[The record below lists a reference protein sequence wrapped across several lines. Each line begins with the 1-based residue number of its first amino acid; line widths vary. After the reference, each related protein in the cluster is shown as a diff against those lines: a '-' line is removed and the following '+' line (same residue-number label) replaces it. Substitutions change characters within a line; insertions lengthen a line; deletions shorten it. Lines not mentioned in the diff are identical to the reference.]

1 MKKVKLFLTALV
13 MAAATFLASA
23 QPRVSGVVTDRNGE
37 PVAGV
42 SVVVDGTTI
51 GVVTDANGA
60 YTISANPGQTLSFLF
75 YGMKSQKQEV
85 SGSTLN
91 VVMEDD
97 LMLLDEAVVTAMGI
111 TRSEKSIGYAA
122 TTVKNEDI
130 VANHATNV
138 TTALAGK
145 VAGLQVS
152 STTTDP
158 GAGTNV
164 IIRGYSSINSSNQ
177 PLYVIDNIIVGGMGS
192 LATEDIV
199 SMTVLKGA
207 AATALYGSRAANG
220 VIVITTK
227 QGSRGME
234 KNFTISYSGGVEA
247 RQIANLPIYQNR
259 WGQGWNG
266 RQTYIENGSWG
277 PVMDGSL
284 QPYGPIWNGYQLY
297 HEYSPVENNMR
308 DFFDLGWSH
317 KHNVAL
323 DGISDDGKMTYYL
336 SYSNANDNGIIPG
349 DKDTYKRNTIA
360 FRSAYAPLKWF
371 KLSSQVN
378 FATST
383 TNSISMFQGTSFID
397 GLNEFP
403 RDVSLVDLKNLPEAF
418 NSPEAYFTPYGI
430 TSPYWAIENR
440 FNETNQKQIFGKVQ
454 ADIMPIDHL
463 TLTYR
468 YGFNY
473 SDYDQKYG
481 EPQIAL
487 DDALIYDN
495 KGYAPATLNAAG
507 YIYAYYY
514 RGYETN
520 HDFLANY
527 NNKFVNDRLEINA
540 IAGLNIN
547 ERLGTAITG
556 QTDDLAVYTGFYN
569 LSNGASKTT
578 ISDAQNLR
586 RLIGLYGDVTFGWDD
601 SIFLELTARNDWSS
615 TLPISNNH
623 YFYPGATLS
632 WIFTNYLPKNNVLSF
647 GKLRA
652 SYGRTGSDA
661 PIYSTNATYSQAS
674 FAGIYGSGIAKFPM
688 NGINAFRRGTS
699 IPATEL
705 RPEMTTEFEV
715 GANLRFFEGRIGLD
729 AAYYNRLTNDQIFSI
744 SLDPATGYTGMVYNA
759 GDVRNRGIELLFDF
773 VPVQTRD
780 FRWDVSINW
789 AKNWS
794 RVMRLPEEVSDG
806 RLLIDAFSTSAT
818 KDRVNFYI
826 EEGKPYGTYWTYT
839 PQRVTDENSE
849 YYGALIVD
857 EYGQA
862 VLSDELE
869 YSGYDA
875 NYKWT
880 GGLSTSL
887 TYKNFSLSATLDAR
901 YGGKMFSRTKDIMQ
915 FTGNGIIT
923 SYNDRNPF
931 VIPNSVYAEYDEE
944 TGAATYYENTT
955 PIYLLNDDYGVGT
968 SLQDYWGWGGEEGRL
983 FYLVDRTFVKLRNV
997 SLTYNLPKKWI
1008 GPFQGVGISAYVN
1021 NALTWT
1027 PATNYY
1033 IDPEH
1038 TNQGTDRDGLF
1049 GETYVNP
1056 SCRIWGVNL
1065 NVKF

>member
-13 MAAATFLASA
+13 IAATTFVASA
-23 QPRVSGVVTDRNGE
+23 QNQVSGVVTDRNGE
-37 PVAGV
+37 PVAGA

-51 GVVTDANGA
+51 GVITGSNGA
-60 YTISANPGQTLSFLF
+60 YTISAKPGQTLSFLF
-75 YGMKSQKQEV
+75 YGMKPLKQEV
-85 SGSTLN
+85 TGATMN
-91 VVMEDD
+91 VVMEED

-130 VANHATNV
+130 ATQHATNV
-138 TTALAGK
+138 TNALAGK

-164 IIRGYSSINSSNQ
+164 IVRGYSSINSTNQ
-177 PLYVIDNIIVGGMGS
+177 PLYVVDNIIVGGMGS
-192 LATEDIV
+192 LSSEDIV

-227 QGSRGME
+227 QGSRGLE

-247 RQIANLPIYQNR
+247 RQLSTLPIYQNSF
-259 WGQGWNG
+259 GQGWNG
-266 RQTYIENGSWG
+266 NQTWIENGSWG
-277 PVMDGSL
+277 PKLDGSI

-297 HEYSPVENNMR
+297 HEYTAKPNNIR
-308 DFFDLGWSH
+308 DFFDIGWSH

-323 DGISDDGKMTYYL
+323 DGVSDDGKMTYYL
-336 SYSNANDNGIIPG
+336 SFNNANDNGIIPG
-349 DKDTYKRNTIA
+349 NKDTYKRNGFA
-360 FRSAYAPLKWF
+360 FRGSYAPVKW
-371 KLSSQVN
+371 LRVSSQVN
-378 FATST
+378 FSTSKT
-383 TNSISMFQGTSFID
+383 QAVAMDQGAFFID
-397 GLNEFP
+397 GLNEMA
-403 RDVSLVDLKNLPEAF
+403 RDVSLVDLKNLPIAF

-440 FNETNQKQIFGKVQ
+440 DNIVDQKQIFGKVQ
-454 ADIMPIDHL
+454 ADIMPIEHV

-468 YGFNY
+468 YTFNY

-487 DDALIYDN
+487 DDALIYDD
-495 KGYAPATLNAAG
+495 KGYAPSKMNQSG

-514 RGYETN
+514 RGYESN
-520 HDFLANY
+520 HDVLAQY
-527 NNKFVNDRLEINA
+527 NNSFIDERFTVSA

-547 ERLGTAITG
+547 ERYGTGITG
-556 QTDDLAVYTGFYN
+556 QTDDLAVYSGFLN
-569 LSNGASKTT
+569 LSNGATKTT
-578 ISDAQNLR
+578 LSDSKSLR
-586 RLIGLYGDVTFGWDD
+586 RLLGVYGDITLGWDD

-615 TLPISNNH
+615 TLPLAHNH

-632 WIFTNYLPKNNVLSF
+632 WIFTNYLPKNNILSF
-647 GKLRA
+647 GKVRA
-652 SYGRTGSDA
+652 AYGKTGSDA
-661 PIYSTNATYSQAS
+661 GVYFTNPTYAQAS
-674 FAGIYGSGIAKFPM
+674 YGGIYGTGIAKFPM
-688 NGINAFRRGTS
+688 NGANAFRRGTS

-715 GANLRFFEGRIGLD
+715 GANLRFFEGRIGVD
-729 AAYYNRLTNDQIFSI
+729 AAYYNRVTTDQIFAI
-744 SLDPATGYTGMVYNA
+744 DLDPATGYTSIVYNA
-759 GDVRNRGIELLFDF
+759 GTVRNRGVELLFDF
-773 VPVQTRD
+773 VPVQTRN
-780 FRWDVSINW
+780 FRWDVSVNW
-789 AKNWS
+789 AKNFS
-794 RVMRLPEEVSDG
+794 KVLDLPDEVSDG
-806 RLLIDAFSTSAT
+806 QLLVSSFSTSAE

-839 PQRVTDENSE
+839 PQRTED
-849 YYGALIVD
+849 GKLIVD
-857 EYGQA
+857 EYGKA
-862 VLSDELE
+862 LLSDNLE

-887 TYKNFSLSATLDAR
+887 TYKNISLSASLDAR
-901 YGGKMFSRTKDIMQ
+901 WGGKMFSRTKDLMQ
-915 FTGNGIIT
+915 FTGNGIVT
-923 SYNDRNPF
+923 AYNDRRPF
-931 VIPNSVYAEYDEE
+931 VIPNSVIFDEASGEYV
-944 TGAATYYENTT
+944 ENTT
-955 PIYLLNDDYGVGT
+955 PIQLGDS
-968 SLQDYWGWGGEEGRL
+968 SLQDNYWGWGADEGRV

-1008 GPFQGVGISAYVN
+1008 GPFQGIGISAYVN

-1027 PATNYY
+1027 PASNVY

-1038 TNQGTDRDGLF
+1038 TNLGTDSADALF

-1056 SCRIWGVNL
+1056 ACRIWGLNL

>member
-13 MAAATFLASA
+13 IAATTFVASA
-23 QPRVSGVVTDRNGE
+23 QNQVSGVVTDRNGE
-37 PVAGV
+37 PVVGA

-51 GVVTDANGA
+51 GVITGSNGA
-60 YTISANPGQTLSFLF
+60 YTISAKPGQTLSFLF
-75 YGMKSQKQEV
+75 YGMKPLKQEV
-85 SGSTLN
+85 TGATMN

-130 VANHATNV
+130 ATQHATNV
-138 TTALAGK
+138 TNALAGK

-164 IIRGYSSINSSNQ
+164 IVRGYSSINSTNQ
-177 PLYVIDNIIVGGMGS
+177 PLYVVDNIIVGGMGS
-192 LATEDIV
+192 LSSEDIV

-227 QGSRGME
+227 QGSRGLE

-247 RQIANLPIYQNR
+247 RQLSTLPIYQNSF
-259 WGQGWNG
+259 GQGWNG
-266 RQTYIENGSWG
+266 NQTWIENGSWG
-277 PVMDGSL
+277 PKLDGSI

-297 HEYSPVENNMR
+297 HEYTAKPNNIR
-308 DFFDLGWSH
+308 DFFDIGWSH

-323 DGISDDGKMTYYL
+323 DGVSDDGKMTYYL
-336 SYSNANDNGIIPG
+336 SFNNANDNGIIPG
-349 DKDTYKRNTIA
+349 NKDTYKRNGFA
-360 FRSAYAPLKWF
+360 FRGSYAPVKW
-371 KLSSQVN
+371 LRVSSQVN
-378 FATST
+378 FSTSKT
-383 TNSISMFQGTSFID
+383 QAVAMDQGAFFID
-397 GLNEFP
+397 GLNEMA
-403 RDVSLVDLKNLPEAF
+403 RDVSLVDLKNLPIAF

-440 FNETNQKQIFGKVQ
+440 DNIVDQKQIFGKVQ
-454 ADIMPIDHL
+454 ADIMPIEHV

-468 YGFNY
+468 YTFNY

-487 DDALIYDN
+487 DDALIYDD
-495 KGYAPATLNAAG
+495 KGYAPSKMNQSG

-514 RGYETN
+514 RGYESN
-520 HDFLANY
+520 HDVLAQY
-527 NNKFVNDRLEINA
+527 NNSFIDDRFTVSA

-547 ERLGTAITG
+547 ERYGTSITG
-556 QTDDLAVYTGFYN
+556 QTDDLAVYSGFLN
-569 LSNGASKTT
+569 LSNGATKTT
-578 ISDAQNLR
+578 LSDSKSLR
-586 RLIGLYGDVTFGWDD
+586 RLLGVYGDITLGWDD

-615 TLPISNNH
+615 TLPLAHNH

-632 WIFTNYLPKNNVLSF
+632 WIFTNYLPKNNILSF
-647 GKLRA
+647 GKVRA
-652 SYGRTGSDA
+652 AYGKTGSDA
-661 PIYSTNATYSQAS
+661 GVYYTNPTYAQAS
-674 FAGIYGSGIAKFPM
+674 YGGIYGSGIAKFPM
-688 NGINAFRRGTS
+688 NGANAFRRGTS

-715 GANLRFFEGRIGLD
+715 GANLRFFEGRIGVD
-729 AAYYNRLTNDQIFSI
+729 AAYYNRVTTDQIFAI
-744 SLDPATGYTGMVYNA
+744 DLDPATGYTSIVYNA
-759 GDVRNRGIELLFDF
+759 GTVRNRGVELLFDF
-773 VPVQTRD
+773 VPVQTRN
-780 FRWDVSINW
+780 FRWDVSVNW
-789 AKNWS
+789 AKNFS
-794 RVMRLPEEVSDG
+794 KVLDLPDEVSDG
-806 RLLIDAFSTSAT
+806 QLLVSSFSTSAE

-839 PQRVTDENSE
+839 PQRTED
-849 YYGALIVD
+849 GKLIVD
-857 EYGQA
+857 EYGKA
-862 VLSDELE
+862 LLSDNLE

-887 TYKNFSLSATLDAR
+887 TYKNISLSASLDAR
-901 YGGKMFSRTKDIMQ
+901 WGGKMFSRTKDLMQ
-915 FTGNGIIT
+915 FTGNGIVT
-923 SYNDRNPF
+923 AYNDRRPF
-931 VIPNSVYAEYDEE
+931 VIPNSVIFDEASGEYV
-944 TGAATYYENTT
+944 ENTT
-955 PIYLLNDDYGVGT
+955 PIQLGDS
-968 SLQDYWGWGGEEGRL
+968 SLQDNYWGWGADEGRV

-1008 GPFQGVGISAYVN
+1008 GPFQGIGISAYVN

-1027 PATNYY
+1027 PASNVY

-1038 TNQGTDRDGLF
+1038 TNLGTDSADALF

-1056 SCRIWGVNL
+1056 ACRIWGLNL

>member
-13 MAAATFLASA
+13 IAATTFVASA
-23 QPRVSGVVTDRNGE
+23 QNQVSGVVTDRNGE
-37 PVAGV
+37 PVAGA

-51 GVVTDANGA
+51 GVITGSNGA
-60 YTISANPGQTLSFLF
+60 YTISAKPGQTLSFLF
-75 YGMKSQKQEV
+75 YGMKPLKQEV
-85 SGSTLN
+85 TGATMN

-130 VANHATNV
+130 ATQHATNV
-138 TTALAGK
+138 TNALAGK

-164 IIRGYSSINSSNQ
+164 IVRGYSSINSTNQ
-177 PLYVIDNIIVGGMGS
+177 PLYVVDNIIVGGMGS
-192 LATEDIV
+192 LSSEDIV

-227 QGSRGME
+227 QGSRGLE

-247 RQIANLPIYQNR
+247 RQLSTLPIYQNSF
-259 WGQGWNG
+259 GQGWNG
-266 RQTYIENGSWG
+266 NQTWIENGSWG
-277 PVMDGSL
+277 PKLDGSI

-297 HEYSPVENNMR
+297 HEYTAKPNNIR
-308 DFFDLGWSH
+308 DFFDIGWSH

-323 DGISDDGKMTYYL
+323 DGVSDDGKMTYYL
-336 SYSNANDNGIIPG
+336 SFNNANDNGIIPG
-349 DKDTYKRNTIA
+349 NKDTYKRNGFA
-360 FRSAYAPLKWF
+360 FRGSYAPVKW
-371 KLSSQVN
+371 LRVSSQVN
-378 FATST
+378 FSTSKT
-383 TNSISMFQGTSFID
+383 QAVAMDQGAFFID
-397 GLNEFP
+397 GLNEMA
-403 RDVSLVDLKNLPEAF
+403 RDVSLVDLKNLPIAF

-440 FNETNQKQIFGKVQ
+440 DNIVDQKQIFGKVQ
-454 ADIMPIDHL
+454 ADIMPIEHV

-468 YGFNY
+468 YTFNY

-487 DDALIYDN
+487 DDALIYDD
-495 KGYAPATLNAAG
+495 KGYAPSKMNQSG

-514 RGYETN
+514 RGYESN
-520 HDFLANY
+520 HDVLAQY
-527 NNKFVNDRLEINA
+527 NNSFIDERFTVSA

-547 ERLGTAITG
+547 ERYGTSITG
-556 QTDDLAVYTGFYN
+556 QTDDLAVYSGFLN
-569 LSNGASKTT
+569 LSNGATKTT
-578 ISDAQNLR
+578 LSDSKSLR
-586 RLIGLYGDVTFGWDD
+586 RLLGVYGDITLGWDD

-615 TLPISNNH
+615 TLPLAHNH

-632 WIFTNYLPKNNVLSF
+632 WIFTNYLPKNNILSF
-647 GKLRA
+647 GKVRA
-652 SYGRTGSDA
+652 AYGKTGSDA
-661 PIYSTNATYSQAS
+661 GVYFTNPTYAQAS
-674 FAGIYGSGIAKFPM
+674 YGGIYGTGIAKFPM
-688 NGINAFRRGTS
+688 NGANAFRRGTS

-715 GANLRFFEGRIGLD
+715 GANLRFFEGRIGVD
-729 AAYYNRLTNDQIFSI
+729 AAYYNRVTTDQIFAI
-744 SLDPATGYTGMVYNA
+744 DLDPATGYTSIVYNA
-759 GDVRNRGIELLFDF
+759 GTVRNRGVELLFDF
-773 VPVQTRD
+773 VPVQTRN
-780 FRWDVSINW
+780 FRWDVSVNW
-789 AKNWS
+789 AKNFS
-794 RVMRLPEEVSDG
+794 KVLDLPDEVSDG
-806 RLLIDAFSTSAT
+806 QLLVSSFSTSAE

-839 PQRVTDENSE
+839 PQRTED
-849 YYGALIVD
+849 GKLIVD
-857 EYGQA
+857 EYGKA
-862 VLSDELE
+862 LLSDNLE

-887 TYKNFSLSATLDAR
+887 TYKNISLSASLDAR
-901 YGGKMFSRTKDIMQ
+901 WGGKMFSRTKDLMQ
-915 FTGNGIIT
+915 FTGNGIVT
-923 SYNDRNPF
+923 AYNDRRPF
-931 VIPNSVYAEYDEE
+931 VIPNSVIFDEASGEYV
-944 TGAATYYENTT
+944 ENTT
-955 PIYLLNDDYGVGT
+955 PIQLGDS
-968 SLQDYWGWGGEEGRL
+968 SLQDNYWGWGADEGRV

-1008 GPFQGVGISAYVN
+1008 GPFQGIGISAYVN

-1027 PATNYY
+1027 PASNVY

-1038 TNQGTDRDGLF
+1038 TNLGTDSADALF

-1056 SCRIWGVNL
+1056 ACRIWGLNL

>member
-13 MAAATFLASA
+13 IAATTFVASA
-23 QPRVSGVVTDRNGE
+23 QNQVSGVVTDRNGE
-37 PVAGV
+37 PVAGA

-51 GVVTDANGA
+51 GVITGSNGA
-60 YTISANPGQTLSFLF
+60 YTISAKPGQTLSFLF
-75 YGMKSQKQEV
+75 YGMKPLKQEV
-85 SGSTLN
+85 TGATMN
-91 VVMEDD
+91 VVMEED

-130 VANHATNV
+130 ATQHATNV
-138 TTALAGK
+138 TNALAGK

-164 IIRGYSSINSSNQ
+164 IVRGYSSINSTNQ
-177 PLYVIDNIIVGGMGS
+177 PLYVVDNIIVGGMGS
-192 LATEDIV
+192 LSSEDIV

-227 QGSRGME
+227 QGSRGLE

-247 RQIANLPIYQNR
+247 RQLSTRPIYQTR
-259 WGQGWNG
+259 FGQGWNG
-266 RQTYIENGSWG
+266 NQTWIENGSWG
-277 PVMDGSL
+277 PKLDGSI

-297 HEYSPVENNMR
+297 HEYTAKPNNIR
-308 DFFDLGWSH
+308 DFFDIGWSH

-323 DGISDDGKMTYYL
+323 DGVSDDGKMTYYL
-336 SYSNANDNGIIPG
+336 SFNNANDNGIIPG
-349 DKDTYKRNTIA
+349 NKDTYKRNGFV
-360 FRSAYAPLKWF
+360 FRGSYAPVKW
-371 KLSSQVN
+371 LRVSSQVN
-378 FATST
+378 FSTSKT
-383 TNSISMFQGTSFID
+383 QAVAMDQGAFFID
-397 GLNEFP
+397 GLNEMA
-403 RDVSLVDLKNLPEAF
+403 RDVSLVDLKNLPIAF

-440 FNETNQKQIFGKVQ
+440 DNIVDQKQIFGKVQ
-454 ADIMPIDHL
+454 ADIMPIEHV

-468 YGFNY
+468 YTFNY

-487 DDALIYDN
+487 DDALIYDD
-495 KGYAPATLNAAG
+495 KGYAPSKMNQSG

-514 RGYETN
+514 RGYESN
-520 HDFLANY
+520 HDVLAQY
-527 NNKFVNDRLEINA
+527 NNSFIDERFTVSA

-547 ERLGTAITG
+547 ERYGTGITG
-556 QTDDLAVYTGFYN
+556 QTDDLAVYSGFLN
-569 LSNGASKTT
+569 LSNGATKTT
-578 ISDAQNLR
+578 LSDSKSLR
-586 RLIGLYGDVTFGWDD
+586 RLLGVYGDITLGWDD

-615 TLPISNNH
+615 TLPLAHNH

-632 WIFTNYLPKNNVLSF
+632 WIFTNYLPKNNILSF
-647 GKLRA
+647 GKVRA
-652 SYGRTGSDA
+652 AYGKTGSDA
-661 PIYSTNATYSQAS
+661 GVYFTNPTYAQAS
-674 FAGIYGSGIAKFPM
+674 YGGIYGTGIAKFPM
-688 NGINAFRRGTS
+688 NGANAFRRGTS

-715 GANLRFFEGRIGLD
+715 GANLRFFEGRIGVD
-729 AAYYNRLTNDQIFSI
+729 AAYYNRVTTDQIFAI
-744 SLDPATGYTGMVYNA
+744 DLDPATGYTSIVYNA
-759 GDVRNRGIELLFDF
+759 GTVRNRGVELLFDF
-773 VPVQTRD
+773 VPVQTRN
-780 FRWDVSINW
+780 FRWDVSVNW
-789 AKNWS
+789 AKNFS
-794 RVMRLPEEVSDG
+794 KVLDLPDEVSDG
-806 RLLIDAFSTSAT
+806 QLLVSSFSTSAE

-839 PQRVTDENSE
+839 PQRTED
-849 YYGALIVD
+849 GKLIVD
-857 EYGQA
+857 EYGKA
-862 VLSDELE
+862 LLSDNLE

-887 TYKNFSLSATLDAR
+887 TYKNISLSASLDAR
-901 YGGKMFSRTKDIMQ
+901 WGGKMFSRTKDLMQ
-915 FTGNGIIT
+915 FTGNGIVT
-923 SYNDRNPF
+923 AYNDRRPF
-931 VIPNSVYAEYDEE
+931 VIPNSVIFDEASGEYV
-944 TGAATYYENTT
+944 ENTT
-955 PIYLLNDDYGVGT
+955 PIQLGDS
-968 SLQDYWGWGGEEGRL
+968 SLQDNYWGWGADEGRV

-1008 GPFQGVGISAYVN
+1008 GPFQGIGISAYVN

-1027 PATNYY
+1027 PASNVY

-1038 TNQGTDRDGLF
+1038 TNLGTDSADALF

-1056 SCRIWGVNL
+1056 ACRIWGLNL

>member
-13 MAAATFLASA
+13 IAATTFVASA
-23 QPRVSGVVTDRNGE
+23 QNQVSGVVTDRNGE
-37 PVAGV
+37 PVAGA

-51 GVVTDANGA
+51 GVITGSNGA
-60 YTISANPGQTLSFLF
+60 YTISAKPGQTLSFLF
-75 YGMKSQKQEV
+75 YGMKPLKQEV
-85 SGSTLN
+85 TGATMN

-130 VANHATNV
+130 ATQHATNV
-138 TTALAGK
+138 TNALAGK

-164 IIRGYSSINSSNQ
+164 IVRGYSSINSTNQ
-177 PLYVIDNIIVGGMGS
+177 PLYVVDNIIVGGMGS
-192 LATEDIV
+192 LSSEDIV

-227 QGSRGME
+227 QGSRGLE

-247 RQIANLPIYQNR
+247 RQLSTLPIYQNSF
-259 WGQGWNG
+259 GQGWNG
-266 RQTYIENGSWG
+266 NQTWIENGSWG
-277 PVMDGSL
+277 PKLDGSI

-297 HEYSPVENNMR
+297 HEYTAKPNNIR
-308 DFFDLGWSH
+308 DFFDIGWSH

-323 DGISDDGKMTYYL
+323 DGVSDDGKMTYYL
-336 SYSNANDNGIIPG
+336 SFNNANDNGIIPG
-349 DKDTYKRNTIA
+349 NKDTYKRNGFA
-360 FRSAYAPLKWF
+360 FRGSYAPVKW
-371 KLSSQVN
+371 LRVSSQVN
-378 FATST
+378 FSTSKT
-383 TNSISMFQGTSFID
+383 QAVAMDQGAFFID
-397 GLNEFP
+397 GLNEMA
-403 RDVSLVDLKNLPEAF
+403 RDVSLVDLKNLPIAF

-440 FNETNQKQIFGKVQ
+440 DNIVDQKQIFGKVQ
-454 ADIMPIDHL
+454 ADIMPIEHV

-468 YGFNY
+468 YTFNY

-487 DDALIYDN
+487 DDALIYDD
-495 KGYAPATLNAAG
+495 KGYAPSKMNQSG

-514 RGYETN
+514 RGYESN
-520 HDFLANY
+520 HDVLAQY
-527 NNKFVNDRLEINA
+527 NNSFIDERFTVSA

-547 ERLGTAITG
+547 ERYGTGITG
-556 QTDDLAVYTGFYN
+556 QTDDLAVYSGFLN
-569 LSNGASKTT
+569 LSNGATKTT
-578 ISDAQNLR
+578 LSDSKSLR
-586 RLIGLYGDVTFGWDD
+586 RLLGVYGDITLGWDD

-615 TLPISNNH
+615 TLPLAHNH

-632 WIFTNYLPKNNVLSF
+632 WIFTNYLPKNNILSF
-647 GKLRA
+647 GKVRA
-652 SYGRTGSDA
+652 AYGKTGSDA
-661 PIYSTNATYSQAS
+661 GVYFTNPTYAQAS
-674 FAGIYGSGIAKFPM
+674 YGGIYGTGIAKFPM
-688 NGINAFRRGTS
+688 NGANAFRRGTS

-715 GANLRFFEGRIGLD
+715 GANLRFFEGRIGVD
-729 AAYYNRLTNDQIFSI
+729 AAYYNRVTTDQIFAI
-744 SLDPATGYTGMVYNA
+744 DLDPATGYTSIVYNA
-759 GDVRNRGIELLFDF
+759 GTVRNRGVELLFDF
-773 VPVQTRD
+773 VPVQTRN
-780 FRWDVSINW
+780 FRWDVSVNW
-789 AKNWS
+789 AKNFS
-794 RVMRLPEEVSDG
+794 KVLDLPDEVSDG
-806 RLLIDAFSTSAT
+806 QLLVSSFSTSAE

-839 PQRVTDENSE
+839 PQRTED
-849 YYGALIVD
+849 GKLIVD
-857 EYGQA
+857 EYGKA
-862 VLSDELE
+862 LLSDNLE

-887 TYKNFSLSATLDAR
+887 TYKNISLSASLDAR
-901 YGGKMFSRTKDIMQ
+901 WGGKMFSRTKDLMQ
-915 FTGNGIIT
+915 FTGNGIVT
-923 SYNDRNPF
+923 AYNDRRPF
-931 VIPNSVYAEYDEE
+931 VIPNSVIYDEASGE
-944 TGAATYYENTT
+944 YVENTT
-955 PIYLLNDDYGVGT
+955 PIQLGDS
-968 SLQDYWGWGGEEGRL
+968 SLQDNYWGWGADEGRV

-1027 PATNYY
+1027 PASNVY

-1038 TNQGTDRDGLF
+1038 TNLGTDSADALF

-1056 SCRIWGVNL
+1056 ACRIWGLNL

>member
-13 MAAATFLASA
+13 IAATTFVASA
-23 QPRVSGVVTDRNGE
+23 QNQVSGVVTDRNGE
-37 PVAGV
+37 PVAGA

-51 GVVTDANGA
+51 GVITGSNGA
-60 YTISANPGQTLSFLF
+60 YTISAKPGQTLSFLF
-75 YGMKSQKQEV
+75 YGMKPLKQEV
-85 SGSTLN
+85 TGATMN

-130 VANHATNV
+130 ATQHATNV
-138 TTALAGK
+138 TNALAGK

-164 IIRGYSSINSSNQ
+164 IVRGYSSINSTNQ
-177 PLYVIDNIIVGGMGS
+177 PLYVVDNIIVGGMGS
-192 LATEDIV
+192 LSSEDIV

-227 QGSRGME
+227 QGSRGLE

-247 RQIANLPIYQNR
+247 RQLSTLPIYQNSF
-259 WGQGWNG
+259 GQGWNG
-266 RQTYIENGSWG
+266 NQTWIENGSWG
-277 PVMDGSL
+277 PKLDGSI

-297 HEYSPVENNMR
+297 HEYTAKPNNIR
-308 DFFDLGWSH
+308 DFFDIGWSH

-323 DGISDDGKMTYYL
+323 DGVSDDGKMTYYL
-336 SYSNANDNGIIPG
+336 SFNNANDNGIIPG
-349 DKDTYKRNTIA
+349 NKDTYKRNGFA
-360 FRSAYAPLKWF
+360 FRGSYAPVKW
-371 KLSSQVN
+371 LRVSSQVN
-378 FATST
+378 FSTSKT
-383 TNSISMFQGTSFID
+383 QAVAMDQGAFFID
-397 GLNEFP
+397 GLNEMA
-403 RDVSLVDLKNLPEAF
+403 RDVSLVDLKNLPIAF

-440 FNETNQKQIFGKVQ
+440 DNIVDQKQIFGKVQ
-454 ADIMPIDHL
+454 ADIMPIEHV

-468 YGFNY
+468 YTFNY

-487 DDALIYDN
+487 DDALIYDD
-495 KGYAPATLNAAG
+495 KGYAPSKMNQSG

-514 RGYETN
+514 RGYESN
-520 HDFLANY
+520 HDVLAQY
-527 NNKFVNDRLEINA
+527 NNSFIDERFTVSA

-547 ERLGTAITG
+547 ERYGTGITG
-556 QTDDLAVYTGFYN
+556 QTDDLAVYSGFLN
-569 LSNGASKTT
+569 LSNGATKTT
-578 ISDAQNLR
+578 LSDSKSLR
-586 RLIGLYGDVTFGWDD
+586 RLLGVYGDITLGWDD

-615 TLPISNNH
+615 TLPLAHNH

-632 WIFTNYLPKNNVLSF
+632 WIFTNYLPKNNILSF
-647 GKLRA
+647 GKVRA
-652 SYGRTGSDA
+652 AYGKTGSDA
-661 PIYSTNATYSQAS
+661 GVYYTNPTYAQAS
-674 FAGIYGSGIAKFPM
+674 YGGIYGTGIAKFPM
-688 NGINAFRRGTS
+688 NGANAFRRGTS

-715 GANLRFFEGRIGLD
+715 GANLRFFEGRIGVD
-729 AAYYNRLTNDQIFSI
+729 AAYYNRVTTDQIFAI
-744 SLDPATGYTGMVYNA
+744 DLDPATGYTSIVYNA
-759 GDVRNRGIELLFDF
+759 GTVRNRGVELLFDF
-773 VPVQTRD
+773 VPVQTRN
-780 FRWDVSINW
+780 FRWDVSVNW
-789 AKNWS
+789 AKNFS
-794 RVMRLPEEVSDG
+794 KVLDLPDEVSDG
-806 RLLIDAFSTSAT
+806 QLLVSSFSTSAE

-839 PQRVTDENSE
+839 PQRTED
-849 YYGALIVD
+849 GKLIVD
-857 EYGQA
+857 EYGKA
-862 VLSDELE
+862 LLSDNLE

-887 TYKNFSLSATLDAR
+887 TYKNISLSASLDAR
-901 YGGKMFSRTKDIMQ
+901 WGGKMFSRTKDLMQ
-915 FTGNGIIT
+915 FTGNGIVT
-923 SYNDRNPF
+923 AYNDRRPF
-931 VIPNSVYAEYDEE
+931 VIPNSVIYDEASGE
-944 TGAATYYENTT
+944 YVENTT
-955 PIYLLNDDYGVGT
+955 PIQLGDS
-968 SLQDYWGWGGEEGRL
+968 SLQDNYWGWGADEGRM

-1008 GPFQGVGISAYVN
+1008 GPFQGIGISAYVN

-1027 PATNYY
+1027 PASNVY

-1038 TNQGTDRDGLF
+1038 TNLGTDSADALF

-1056 SCRIWGVNL
+1056 ACRIWGLNL

>member
-13 MAAATFLASA
+13 IAATTFVASA
-23 QPRVSGVVTDRNGE
+23 QNQVSGVVTDRNGE
-37 PVAGV
+37 PVAGA

-51 GVVTDANGA
+51 GVITGSNGA
-60 YTISANPGQTLSFLF
+60 YTISAKPGQTLSFLF
-75 YGMKSQKQEV
+75 YGMKPLKQEV
-85 SGSTLN
+85 TGATMN

-130 VANHATNV
+130 ATQHATNV
-138 TTALAGK
+138 TNALAGK

-164 IIRGYSSINSSNQ
+164 IVRGYSSINSTNQ
-177 PLYVIDNIIVGGMGS
+177 PLYVVDNIIVGGMGS
-192 LATEDIV
+192 LSSEDIV

-227 QGSRGME
+227 QGSRGLE

-247 RQIANLPIYQNR
+247 RQLSTLPIYQNSF
-259 WGQGWNG
+259 GQGWNG
-266 RQTYIENGSWG
+266 NQTWIENGSWG
-277 PVMDGSL
+277 PKLDGSI

-297 HEYSPVENNMR
+297 HEYTAKPNNIR
-308 DFFDLGWSH
+308 DFFDIGWSH

-323 DGISDDGKMTYYL
+323 DGVSDDGKMTYYL
-336 SYSNANDNGIIPG
+336 SFNNANDNGIIPG
-349 DKDTYKRNTIA
+349 NKDTYKRNGFA
-360 FRSAYAPLKWF
+360 FRGSYAPVKW
-371 KLSSQVN
+371 LRVSSQVN
-378 FATST
+378 FSTSKT
-383 TNSISMFQGTSFID
+383 QAVAMDQGAFFID
-397 GLNEFP
+397 GLNEMA
-403 RDVSLVDLKNLPEAF
+403 RDVSLVDLKNLPIAF

-440 FNETNQKQIFGKVQ
+440 DNIVDQKQIFGKVQ
-454 ADIMPIDHL
+454 ADIMPIEHV

-468 YGFNY
+468 YTFNY

-487 DDALIYDN
+487 DDALIYDD
-495 KGYAPATLNAAG
+495 KGYAPSKMNQSG

-514 RGYETN
+514 RGYESN
-520 HDFLANY
+520 HDVLAQY
-527 NNKFVNDRLEINA
+527 NNSFIDERFTVSA

-547 ERLGTAITG
+547 ERYGTGITG
-556 QTDDLAVYTGFYN
+556 QTDDLAVYSGFLN
-569 LSNGASKTT
+569 LSNGATKTT
-578 ISDAQNLR
+578 LSDSKSLR
-586 RLIGLYGDVTFGWDD
+586 RLLGVYGDITLGWDD

-615 TLPISNNH
+615 TLPLAHNH

-632 WIFTNYLPKNNVLSF
+632 WIFTNYLPKNNILSF
-647 GKLRA
+647 GKVRA
-652 SYGRTGSDA
+652 AYGKTGSDA
-661 PIYSTNATYSQAS
+661 GVYFTNPTYAQAS
-674 FAGIYGSGIAKFPM
+674 YGGIYGTGIAKFPM
-688 NGINAFRRGTS
+688 NGANAFRRGTS

-715 GANLRFFEGRIGLD
+715 GANLRFFEGRIGVD
-729 AAYYNRLTNDQIFSI
+729 AAYYNRVTTDQIFAI
-744 SLDPATGYTGMVYNA
+744 DLDPATGYTSIVYNA
-759 GDVRNRGIELLFDF
+759 GTVRNRGVELLFDF
-773 VPVQTRD
+773 VPVQTRN
-780 FRWDVSINW
+780 FRWDVSVNW
-789 AKNWS
+789 AKNFS
-794 RVMRLPEEVSDG
+794 KVLDLPDEVSDG
-806 RLLIDAFSTSAT
+806 QLLVSSFSTSAE

-839 PQRVTDENSE
+839 PQRTED
-849 YYGALIVD
+849 GKLIVD
-857 EYGQA
+857 EYGKA
-862 VLSDELE
+862 LLSDNLE

-887 TYKNFSLSATLDAR
+887 TYKNISLSASLDAR
-901 YGGKMFSRTKDIMQ
+901 WGGKMFSRTKDLMQ
-915 FTGNGIIT
+915 FTGNGIVT
-923 SYNDRNPF
+923 AYNDRRPF
-931 VIPNSVYAEYDEE
+931 VIPNSVIYDEASGE
-944 TGAATYYENTT
+944 YVENTT
-955 PIYLLNDDYGVGT
+955 PIQLGDS
-968 SLQDYWGWGGEEGRL
+968 SLQDNYWGWGADEGRV

-1008 GPFQGVGISAYVN
+1008 GPFQGIGISAYVN

-1027 PATNYY
+1027 PASNVY

-1038 TNQGTDRDGLF
+1038 TNLGTDSADALF

-1056 SCRIWGVNL
+1056 ACRIWGLNL

>member
-13 MAAATFLASA
+13 IAATTFVASA
-23 QPRVSGVVTDRNGE
+23 QNQVSGVVTDRNGE
-37 PVAGV
+37 PVVGA

-51 GVVTDANGA
+51 GVNTGSNGA
-60 YTISANPGQTLSFLF
+60 YTISAKPGQTLSFLF
-75 YGMKSQKQEV
+75 YGMKPLKQEV
-85 SGSTLN
+85 TGATMN

-130 VANHATNV
+130 ATQHATNV
-138 TTALAGK
+138 TNALAGK

-164 IIRGYSSINSSNQ
+164 IVRGYSSINSTNQ
-177 PLYVIDNIIVGGMGS
+177 PLYVVDNIIVGGMGS
-192 LATEDIV
+192 LSSEDIV

-227 QGSRGME
+227 QGSRGLE

-247 RQIANLPIYQNR
+247 RQLSTLPIYQNSF
-259 WGQGWNG
+259 GQGWNG
-266 RQTYIENGSWG
+266 NQTWIENGSWG
-277 PVMDGSL
+277 PKLDGSI

-297 HEYSPVENNMR
+297 HEYTAKPNNIR
-308 DFFDLGWSH
+308 DFFDIGWSH

-323 DGISDDGKMTYYL
+323 DGVSDDGKMTYYL
-336 SYSNANDNGIIPG
+336 SFNNANDNGIIPG
-349 DKDTYKRNTIA
+349 NKDTYKRNGFA
-360 FRSAYAPLKWF
+360 FRGSYAPVKW
-371 KLSSQVN
+371 LRVSSQVN
-378 FATST
+378 FSTSKT
-383 TNSISMFQGTSFID
+383 QAVAMDQGAFFID
-397 GLNEFP
+397 GLNEMA
-403 RDVSLVDLKNLPEAF
+403 RDVSLVDLKNLPIAF

-440 FNETNQKQIFGKVQ
+440 DNIVDQKQIFGKVQ
-454 ADIMPIDHL
+454 ADIMPIEHV

-468 YGFNY
+468 YTFNY

-495 KGYAPATLNAAG
+495 KGYAPSNMNQAG

-514 RGYETN
+514 RGYESN
-520 HDFLANY
+520 HDVLAQY
-527 NNKFVNDRLEINA
+527 NNSFIDERFTVSA

-547 ERLGTAITG
+547 ERYGTGITG
-556 QTDDLAVYTGFYN
+556 QTDDLAVYSGFLN
-569 LSNGASKTT
+569 LSNGATKTT
-578 ISDAQNLR
+578 LSDSKSLR
-586 RLIGLYGDVTFGWDD
+586 RLLGVYGDITLGWDD

-615 TLPISNNH
+615 TLPLAHNH

-632 WIFTNYLPKNNVLSF
+632 WIFTNYLPKNNILSF
-647 GKLRA
+647 GKVRA
-652 SYGRTGSDA
+652 AYGKTGSDA
-661 PIYSTNATYSQAS
+661 GVYYTNPTYAQAS
-674 FAGIYGSGIAKFPM
+674 YGGIYGTGIAKFPM
-688 NGINAFRRGTS
+688 NGSNAFRRGTS

-715 GANLRFFEGRIGLD
+715 GANLRFFEGRIGVD
-729 AAYYNRLTNDQIFSI
+729 AAYYNRVTTDQIFAI
-744 SLDPATGYTGMVYNA
+744 DLDPATGYTSIVYNA
-759 GDVRNRGIELLFDF
+759 GTVRNRGVELLFDF
-773 VPVQTRD
+773 VPVQTRN
-780 FRWDVSINW
+780 FRWDVSVNW
-789 AKNWS
+789 AKNFS
-794 RVMRLPEEVSDG
+794 KVLDLPDEVSDG
-806 RLLIDAFSTSAT
+806 QLLVSAFSTSAE

-839 PQRVTDENSE
+839 PQRTED
-849 YYGALIVD
+849 GKLIVD
-857 EYGQA
+857 EYGKTL
-862 VLSDELE
+862 LSENLE

-887 TYKNFSLSATLDAR
+887 TYKNISLSASLDAR
-901 YGGKMFSRTKDIMQ
+901 WGGKMFSRTKDLMQ
-915 FTGNGIIT
+915 FTGNGIVT
-923 SYNDRNPF
+923 AYNDRRPF
-931 VIPNSVYAEYDEE
+931 VIPNSVIYDEASGE
-944 TGAATYYENTT
+944 YVENTT
-955 PIYLLNDDYGVGT
+955 PIQLGDS
-968 SLQDYWGWGGEEGRL
+968 SLQDNYWGWGADEGRV

-1008 GPFQGVGISAYVN
+1008 GPFQGIGISAYVN

-1027 PATNYY
+1027 PASNVY

-1038 TNQGTDRDGLF
+1038 TNLGTDSADALF

-1056 SCRIWGVNL
+1056 ACRIWGLNL

>member
-13 MAAATFLASA
+13 IAATTFVASA
-23 QPRVSGVVTDRNGE
+23 QNQVSGVVTDRNGE
-37 PVAGV
+37 PVAGA

-51 GVVTDANGA
+51 GVITGSNGA
-60 YTISANPGQTLSFLF
+60 YTISAKPGQTLSFLF
-75 YGMKSQKQEV
+75 YGMKPLKQEV
-85 SGSTLN
+85 TGATMN

-130 VANHATNV
+130 ATQHATNV
-138 TTALAGK
+138 TNALAGK

-164 IIRGYSSINSSNQ
+164 IVRGYSSINSTNQ
-177 PLYVIDNIIVGGMGS
+177 PLYVVDNIIVGGMGS
-192 LATEDIV
+192 LSSEDIV

-227 QGSRGME
+227 QGSRGLE

-247 RQIANLPIYQNR
+247 RQLSTLPIYQNSF
-259 WGQGWNG
+259 GQGWNG
-266 RQTYIENGSWG
+266 NQTWIENGSWG
-277 PVMDGSL
+277 PKLDGSI

-297 HEYSPVENNMR
+297 HEYTAKPNNIR
-308 DFFDLGWSH
+308 DFFDIGWSH

-323 DGISDDGKMTYYL
+323 DGVSDDGKMTYYL
-336 SYSNANDNGIIPG
+336 SFNNANDNGIIPG
-349 DKDTYKRNTIA
+349 NKDTYKRNGFA
-360 FRSAYAPLKWF
+360 FRGSYAPVKW
-371 KLSSQVN
+371 LRVSSQVN
-378 FATST
+378 FSTSKT
-383 TNSISMFQGTSFID
+383 QAVAMDQGAFFID
-397 GLNEFP
+397 GLNEMA
-403 RDVSLVDLKNLPEAF
+403 RDVSLVDLKNLPIAF

-440 FNETNQKQIFGKVQ
+440 DNIVDQKQIFGKVQ
-454 ADIMPIDHL
+454 ADIMPIEHV

-468 YGFNY
+468 YTFNY

-487 DDALIYDN
+487 DDALIYDD
-495 KGYAPATLNAAG
+495 KGYAPSKMNQSG

-514 RGYETN
+514 RGYESN
-520 HDFLANY
+520 HDVLAQY
-527 NNKFVNDRLEINA
+527 NNSFIDERFTVSA

-547 ERLGTAITG
+547 ERYGTGITG
-556 QTDDLAVYTGFYN
+556 QTDDLAVYSGFLN
-569 LSNGASKTT
+569 LSNGATKTT
-578 ISDAQNLR
+578 LSDSKSLR
-586 RLIGLYGDVTFGWDD
+586 RLLGVYGDITLGWDD

-615 TLPISNNH
+615 TLPLAHNH

-632 WIFTNYLPKNNVLSF
+632 WIFTNYLPKNNILSF
-647 GKLRA
+647 GKVRA
-652 SYGRTGSDA
+652 AYGKTGSDA
-661 PIYSTNATYSQAS
+661 GVYFTNPTYAQAS
-674 FAGIYGSGIAKFPM
+674 YGGIYGTGIAKFPM
-688 NGINAFRRGTS
+688 NGANAFRRGTS

-715 GANLRFFEGRIGLD
+715 GANLRFFEGRIGVD
-729 AAYYNRLTNDQIFSI
+729 AAYYNRVTTDQIFAI
-744 SLDPATGYTGMVYNA
+744 DLDPATGYTSIVYNA
-759 GDVRNRGIELLFDF
+759 GTVRNRGVELLFDF
-773 VPVQTRD
+773 VPVQTRN
-780 FRWDVSINW
+780 FRWDVSVNW
-789 AKNWS
+789 AKNFS
-794 RVMRLPEEVSDG
+794 KVLDLPDEVSDG
-806 RLLIDAFSTSAT
+806 QLLVSSFSTSAE

-839 PQRVTDENSE
+839 PQRTED
-849 YYGALIVD
+849 GKLIVD
-857 EYGQA
+857 EYGKA
-862 VLSDELE
+862 LLSDNLE

-887 TYKNFSLSATLDAR
+887 TYKNISLSASLDAR
-901 YGGKMFSRTKDIMQ
+901 WGGKMFSRTKDLMQ
-915 FTGNGIIT
+915 FTGNGIVT
-923 SYNDRNPF
+923 AYNDRRPF
-931 VIPNSVYAEYDEE
+931 VIPNSVIFDEASGEYV
-944 TGAATYYENTT
+944 ENTT
-955 PIYLLNDDYGVGT
+955 PIQLGDS
-968 SLQDYWGWGGEEGRL
+968 SLQDNYWGWGADEGRV

-1008 GPFQGVGISAYVN
+1008 GPFQGIGISAYVN

-1027 PATNYY
+1027 PASNVY

-1038 TNQGTDRDGLF
+1038 TNLGTDSADALF

-1056 SCRIWGVNL
+1056 ACRIWGLNL

>member
-13 MAAATFLASA
+13 IAATTFVASA
-23 QPRVSGVVTDRNGE
+23 QNQVSGVVTDRNGE
-37 PVAGV
+37 PVAGA

-51 GVVTDANGA
+51 GVITGSNGA
-60 YTISANPGQTLSFLF
+60 YTISAKPGQTLSFLF
-75 YGMKSQKQEV
+75 YGMKPLKQEV
-85 SGSTLN
+85 TGATMN

-130 VANHATNV
+130 ATQHATNV
-138 TTALAGK
+138 TNALAGK

-164 IIRGYSSINSSNQ
+164 IVRGYSSINSTNQ
-177 PLYVIDNIIVGGMGS
+177 PLYVVDNIIVGGMGS
-192 LATEDIV
+192 LSSEDIV

-227 QGSRGME
+227 QGSRGLE

-247 RQIANLPIYQNR
+247 RQLSTLPIYQNSF
-259 WGQGWNG
+259 GQGWNG
-266 RQTYIENGSWG
+266 NQTWIENGSWG
-277 PVMDGSL
+277 PKLDGSI

-297 HEYSPVENNMR
+297 HEYTAKPNNIR
-308 DFFDLGWSH
+308 DFFDIGWSH

-323 DGISDDGKMTYYL
+323 DGVSDDGKMTYYL
-336 SYSNANDNGIIPG
+336 SFNNANDNGIIPG
-349 DKDTYKRNTIA
+349 NKDTYKRNGFA
-360 FRSAYAPLKWF
+360 FRGSYAPVKW
-371 KLSSQVN
+371 LRVSSQVN
-378 FATST
+378 FSTSKT
-383 TNSISMFQGTSFID
+383 QAVAMDQGAFFID
-397 GLNEFP
+397 GLNEMA
-403 RDVSLVDLKNLPEAF
+403 RDVSLVDLKNLPIAF

-440 FNETNQKQIFGKVQ
+440 DNIVDQKQIFGKVQ
-454 ADIMPIDHL
+454 ADIMPIEHV

-468 YGFNY
+468 YTFNY

-487 DDALIYDN
+487 DDALIYDD
-495 KGYAPATLNAAG
+495 KGYAPSKMNQSG

-514 RGYETN
+514 RGYESN
-520 HDFLANY
+520 HDVLAQY
-527 NNKFVNDRLEINA
+527 NNSFIDERFTVSA

-547 ERLGTAITG
+547 ERYGTSITG
-556 QTDDLAVYTGFYN
+556 QTDDLAVYSGFLN
-569 LSNGASKTT
+569 LSNGATKTT
-578 ISDAQNLR
+578 LSDSKSLR
-586 RLIGLYGDVTFGWDD
+586 RLLGVYGDITLGWDD

-615 TLPISNNH
+615 TLPLAHNH

-632 WIFTNYLPKNNVLSF
+632 WIFTNYLPKNNILSF
-647 GKLRA
+647 GKVRA
-652 SYGRTGSDA
+652 AYGKTGSDA
-661 PIYSTNATYSQAS
+661 GVYYTNPTYAQAS
-674 FAGIYGSGIAKFPM
+674 YGGIYGSGIAKFPM
-688 NGINAFRRGTS
+688 NGANAFRRGTS

-715 GANLRFFEGRIGLD
+715 GANLRFFEGRIGVD
-729 AAYYNRLTNDQIFSI
+729 AAYYNRVTTDQIFAI
-744 SLDPATGYTGMVYNA
+744 DLDPATGYTSIVYNA
-759 GDVRNRGIELLFDF
+759 GTVRNRGVELLFDF
-773 VPVQTRD
+773 VPVQTRN
-780 FRWDVSINW
+780 FRWDVSVNW
-789 AKNWS
+789 AKNFS
-794 RVMRLPEEVSDG
+794 KVLDLPDEVSDG
-806 RLLIDAFSTSAT
+806 QLLVSSFSTSAE

-839 PQRVTDENSE
+839 PQRTED
-849 YYGALIVD
+849 GKLIVD
-857 EYGQA
+857 EYGKA
-862 VLSDELE
+862 LLSDNLE

-887 TYKNFSLSATLDAR
+887 TYKNISLSASLDAR
-901 YGGKMFSRTKDIMQ
+901 WGGKMFSRTKDLMQ
-915 FTGNGIIT
+915 FTGNGIVT
-923 SYNDRNPF
+923 AYNDRRPF
-931 VIPNSVYAEYDEE
+931 VIPNSVIYDEASKE
-944 TGAATYYENTT
+944 YVENTT
-955 PIYLLNDDYGVGT
+955 PIQLGDS
-968 SLQDYWGWGGEEGRL
+968 SLQDNYWGWGADEGRV

-1008 GPFQGVGISAYVN
+1008 GPFQGIGISAYVN

-1027 PATNYY
+1027 PASNVY

-1038 TNQGTDRDGLF
+1038 TNLGTDSADALF

-1056 SCRIWGVNL
+1056 ACRIWGLNL

>member
-13 MAAATFLASA
+13 IAATTFVASA
-23 QPRVSGVVTDRNGE
+23 QNQVSGVVTDRNGE
-37 PVAGV
+37 PVVGA

-51 GVVTDANGA
+51 GVITGSNGA
-60 YTISANPGQTLSFLF
+60 YTISAKPGQTLSFLF
-75 YGMKSQKQEV
+75 YGMKPLKQEV
-85 SGSTLN
+85 TGATMN

-130 VANHATNV
+130 ATQHATNV
-138 TTALAGK
+138 TNALAGK

-164 IIRGYSSINSSNQ
+164 IVRGYSSINSTNQ
-177 PLYVIDNIIVGGMGS
+177 PLYVVDNIIVGGMGS
-192 LATEDIV
+192 LSSEDIV

-227 QGSRGME
+227 QGSRGLE

-247 RQIANLPIYQNR
+247 RQLSTLPIYQNSF
-259 WGQGWNG
+259 GQGWNG
-266 RQTYIENGSWG
+266 NQTWIENGSWG
-277 PVMDGSL
+277 PKLDGSI

-297 HEYSPVENNMR
+297 HEYTAKPNNIR
-308 DFFDLGWSH
+308 DFFDIGWSH

-323 DGISDDGKMTYYL
+323 DGVSDDGKMTYYL
-336 SYSNANDNGIIPG
+336 SFNNANDNGIIPG
-349 DKDTYKRNTIA
+349 NKDTYKRNGFA
-360 FRSAYAPLKWF
+360 FRGSYAPVKW
-371 KLSSQVN
+371 LRVSSQVN
-378 FATST
+378 FSTSKT
-383 TNSISMFQGTSFID
+383 QAVAMDQGAFFID
-397 GLNEFP
+397 GLNEMA
-403 RDVSLVDLKNLPEAF
+403 RDVSLVDLKNLPIAF

-440 FNETNQKQIFGKVQ
+440 DNIVDQKQIFGKVQ
-454 ADIMPIDHL
+454 ADIMPLEHV

-468 YGFNY
+468 YTFNY

-487 DDALIYDN
+487 DDALIYDD
-495 KGYAPATLNAAG
+495 KGYAPSKMNQSG

-514 RGYETN
+514 RGYESN
-520 HDFLANY
+520 HDVLAQY
-527 NNKFVNDRLEINA
+527 NNSFIDERFTVSA

-547 ERLGTAITG
+547 ERYGTGITG
-556 QTDDLAVYTGFYN
+556 QTDDLAVYSGFLN
-569 LSNGASKTT
+569 LSNGATKTT
-578 ISDAQNLR
+578 LSDSKSLR
-586 RLIGLYGDVTFGWDD
+586 RLLGVYGDITLGWDD

-615 TLPISNNH
+615 TLPLAHNH

-632 WIFTNYLPKNNVLSF
+632 WIFTNYLPKNNILSF
-647 GKLRA
+647 GKVRA
-652 SYGRTGSDA
+652 AYGKTGSDA
-661 PIYSTNATYSQAS
+661 GVYYTNPTYAQAS
-674 FAGIYGSGIAKFPM
+674 YGGIYGTGIAKFPM
-688 NGINAFRRGTS
+688 NGSNAFRRGTS

-715 GANLRFFEGRIGLD
+715 GANLRFFEGRIGVD
-729 AAYYNRLTNDQIFSI
+729 AAYYNRVTTDQIFAI
-744 SLDPATGYTGMVYNA
+744 DLDPATGYTSIVYNA
-759 GDVRNRGIELLFDF
+759 GTVRNRGVELLFDF
-773 VPVQTRD
+773 VPVQTRN
-780 FRWDVSINW
+780 FRWDVSVNW
-789 AKNWS
+789 AKNFS
-794 RVMRLPEEVSDG
+794 KVLDLPDEVSDG
-806 RLLIDAFSTSAT
+806 QLLVSSFSTSAE

-839 PQRVTDENSE
+839 PQRTED
-849 YYGALIVD
+849 GKLIVD
-857 EYGQA
+857 EYGKA
-862 VLSDELE
+862 LLSDNLE

-887 TYKNFSLSATLDAR
+887 TYKNISLSASLDAR
-901 YGGKMFSRTKDIMQ
+901 WGGKMFSRTKDLMQ
-915 FTGNGIIT
+915 FTGNGIVT
-923 SYNDRNPF
+923 AYNDRRPF
-931 VIPNSVYAEYDEE
+931 VIPNSVIYDEASGE
-944 TGAATYYENTT
+944 YVENTT
-955 PIYLLNDDYGVGT
+955 PIQLGDS
-968 SLQDYWGWGGEEGRL
+968 SLQDNYWGWGADEGRV

-1008 GPFQGVGISAYVN
+1008 GPFQGIGISAYVN

-1027 PATNYY
+1027 PASNVY

-1038 TNQGTDRDGLF
+1038 TNLGTDSADALF

-1056 SCRIWGVNL
+1056 ACRIWGLNL